1 MVPLALRLHSNA
13 HPPAPTFVLC
23 FLPPQVLSEVIK
35 AAQFPL
41 PAGSG
46 GGGSS
51 SSSNGA
57 GGSQA
62 VPVSAGAAFRM
73 DENLTALQVGGSCSS
88 LDSFCSAAFFAALPP
103 ELEAAA
109 GSKHPPQA
117 TLAASCQYLPARLP
131 ACPPTR
137 LPAYPPACLPAA
149 PAGQFGQL

>member
-1 MVPLALRLHSNA
+1 
-13 HPPAPTFVLC
+13 
-23 FLPPQVLSEVIK
+23 VLSEVIK

-41 PAGSG
+41 PAGS
-46 GGGSS
+46 GGSS

-88 LDSFCSAAFFAALPP
+88 LDSFCSATFFAALPP

-131 ACPPTR
+131 TR
-137 LPAYPPACLPAA
+137 LPACLPPLQDSLGSCERIFKTPIPLAYTR
-149 PAGQFGQL
+149 